1 MKIVKLG
8 GSLMN
13 DIDSLT
19 QCLNIIEQKAIN
31 RVVIVPGG
39 GVFADQV
46 RMAQKTY
53 QFNDEIAHQMA
64 LLAMQQMA
72 LIFKS
77 IKPSFLLANHPL
89 TVDNGAP
96 VVIWSP
102 DVQTLNLA
110 LVEAS
115 WDVTSDSL
123 AAWLANQLQAVELVL
138 VKSAEVP
145 VNMDIQQM
153 QKQGLVDKAFTK
165 FTKNALYKITL
176 INKHCFNEYA
186 FS

>member
-1 MKIVKLG
+1 MKVIKLG

-13 DIDSLT
+13 DIDTLR
-19 QCLNIIEQKAIN
+19 QCLNTIEQTVTS

-39 GVFADQV
+39 GPFADQV
-46 RMAQKTY
+46 RMAQKYY
-53 QFNDEIAHQMA
+53 QFNDEIAHKMA

-77 IKPSFLLANHPL
+77 IKPSFLLANQPL
-89 TVDNGAP
+89 TIDNNVP

-102 DVQTLNLA
+102 DIQQADLA
-110 LVEAS
+110 LVDANWE
-115 WDVTSDSL
+115 VTSDSL
-123 AAWLANQLQAVELVL
+123 AAWLSNQLQATELVL
-138 VKSAEVP
+138 VKSADIP

-165 FTKNALYKITL
+165 YTKNALYKITL